1 MAKGSTLF
9 FFWASADV
17 MAENR
22 NTAENKNNGM
32 FFICILIG
40 IFLLRIILL
49 PIQVIP
55 DFLHIQPN
63 CIIAV
68 ISNQT
73 TNEQA
78 SSLKRA
84 LCKILS
90 HE

>member
-1 MAKGSTLF
+1 
-9 FFWASADV
+9 
-17 MAENR
+17 
-22 NTAENKNNGM
+22 M